1 MLTLKSQLKCQLS
14 PGCLQKLPITDSRR
28 KSLVGQGKESRFL
41 YRRLQKT
48 GGPKGHRARISGGSF
63 LRARTE
69 GISPANFV
77 RPTCQRSPPYSKHGW
92 VSQSVCPSVC
102 RSALNALKAG
112 NVFLRDFAYVRIQ
125 TGAKQPQKKKKKEAT
140 GYFSCHKVTSHTE
153 EMNNIRK
160 TDPGYQKSSV
170 S

>member
-1 MLTLKSQLKCQLS
+1 M
-14 PGCLQKLPITDSRR
+14 
-28 KSLVGQGKESRFL
+28 GQGKESRFL
-41 YRRLQKT
+41 YRRLQKP
-48 GGPKGHRARISGGSF
+48 GGPKGHWARITGGSF

-69 GISPANFV
+69 GICPSNFV
-77 RPTCQRSPPYSKHGW
+77 RPTCPRCPPYSKDGW

-125 TGAKQPQKKKKKEAT
+125 TGAKQPQKKKKKKEAT

>member
-1 MLTLKSQLKCQLS
+1 MPYVLGRTLGGLGVAGCQA
-14 PGCLQKLPITDSRR
+14 QQI
-28 KSLVGQGKESRFL
+28 L
-41 YRRLQKT
+41 YVQYPRC
-48 GGPKGHRARISGGSF
+48 PS
-63 LRARTE
+63 
-69 GISPANFV
+69 
-77 RPTCQRSPPYSKHGW
+77 YSKYL
-92 VSQSVCPSVC
+92 SDSPSVRGSRGLC
-102 RSALNALKAG
+102 LNALKAG
-112 NVFLRDFAYVRIQ
+112 IVFFCVFFFRDFAYVRLQ